1 MSQQELVK
9 KIMSNKAE
17 LEAEYRGNCSDLELR
32 GWNKNERLKIYDR
45 GHKNGKTNDLKRLKI

>member
-1 MSQQELVK
+1 
-9 KIMSNKAE
+9 MSNKAE